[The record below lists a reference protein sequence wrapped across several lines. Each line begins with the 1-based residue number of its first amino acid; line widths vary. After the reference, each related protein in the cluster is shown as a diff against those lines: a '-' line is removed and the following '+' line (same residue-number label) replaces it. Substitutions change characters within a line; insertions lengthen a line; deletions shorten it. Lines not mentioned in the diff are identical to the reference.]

1 MRSLVGGMLI
11 GALVVGAWWLS
22 GHWAVVEEH
31 PLTLEH
37 VFLATNS
44 GRAEALSFVTPVA
57 YALDWL
63 MFYSDANKR
72 LTLGIVSVAG
82 VVAGAALHAL
92 WSREFRWEGFAGTGD
107 LAHHAMGAV
116 LMGIGGVT
124 AMGCTIGQ
132 GLSALSTLSI
142 ASLPAI
148 AGIVIGA
155 VVSLKY
161 QAWQLERTL

>member
-1 MRSLVGGMLI
+1 M
-11 GALVVGAWWLS
+11 VVG
-22 GHWAVVEEH
+22 V
-31 PLTLEH
+31 
-37 VFLATNS
+37 
-44 GRAEALSFVTPVA
+44 
-57 YALDWL
+57 
-63 MFYSDANKR
+63 
-72 LTLGIVSVAG
+72 
-82 VVAGAALHAL
+82 ALHAL
-92 WSREFRWEGFAGTGD
+92 WSREFRWEGLASTGD
-107 LAHHAMGAV
+107 LAHHATGAV
-116 LMGIGGVT
+116 LMGIGGVM